1 MSIHHDVKRYPG
13 LGPLTVFFF
22 LYLYAPL
29 AVIVVYS
36 FNANRVAGVWTGFS
50 LKWYGSAL
58 NNAALMN
65 ALKISL
71 TVAAVATIVST
82 LIALSAALA
91 IIRGKNL
98 HFRRLSETI
107 VNLPLLLPE
116 IVLAVATLILFSLL
130 DIQNGM
136 VRLIIAHSAFCTP
149 FAFLP
154 IRARLQGMSL
164 DLEEASAD
172 LYADR
177 WTTFRRVT
185 LPLLVPV
192 LLVAGMFRL
201 IDALRVFDSIYVLTG
216 GGPANATE
224 TLSIYAYK
232 VLFQTLDLGYGSA
245 IAVAVLV
252 LTGAATLAYWRL
264 LRAGAA

>member
-1 MSIHHDVKRYPG
+1 MSIRHDVKRYPG
-13 LGPLTVFFF
+13 LAPLTVFFF

-65 ALKISL
+65 ALKTSL
-71 TVAAVATIVST
+71 TIAAIATVVST
-82 LIALSAALA
+82 LVALSAALT
-91 IIRGKNL
+91 IIRGRNL
-98 HFRRLSETI
+98 HFRKLSETV

-116 IVLAVATLILFSLL
+116 IVLAVATLLLFSLL

-136 VRLIIAHSAFCTP
+136 LRLTIAHSAFCTP

-164 DLEEASAD
+164 DFEEASAD

-185 LPLLVPV
+185 LPLIFPGVFSGAMLAFLISMDDFITSNLLSTGGSTTLPVYIFSLIRAGTSPELNAIATLLILASLVLATV
-192 LLVAGMFRL
+192 ALLVAARC
-201 IDALRVFDSIYVLTG
+201 ARE
-216 GGPANATE
+216 NAE
-224 TLSIYAYK
+224 P
-232 VLFQTLDLGYGSA
+232 
-245 IAVAVLV
+245 
-252 LTGAATLAYWRL
+252 
-264 LRAGAA
+264 

>member
-1 MSIHHDVKRYPG
+1 MSIRHDVKHYPG

-50 LKWYGSAL
+50 TQWYASAL

-65 ALKISL
+65 ALETSL
-71 TVAAVATIVST
+71 IVAAVATTVST
-82 LIALSAALA
+82 LIALCAALA
-91 IIRGKNL
+91 IIRGKNVR
-98 HFRRLSETI
+98 FRKLSETV

-130 DIQNGM
+130 DVQNGLL
-136 VRLIIAHSAFCTP
+136 RLTIAHSAFCTP

-185 LPLLVPV
+185 LPLIFPGVFSGAMLAFLISMDDFITSNLLSTGGSTTLPV
-192 LLVAGMFRL
+192 YIFSLIRAGTSPELNAIATLLILASLILATVALLVAARGAR
-201 IDALRVFDSIYVLTG
+201 
-216 GGPANATE
+216 E
-224 TLSIYAYK
+224 TA
-232 VLFQTLDLGYGSA
+232 
-245 IAVAVLV
+245 
-252 LTGAATLAYWRL
+252 
-264 LRAGAA
+264 